1 MRHNNRT
8 LAVTLFLLASLA
20 WPAPAQPAGGAPPPK
35 EKRGSA
41 AGVKKSQKEQAPTA
55 SSQETENLKAA
66 MEKQN
71 RIIEELNQSMNQ
83 MRTQMQQQMNEIQ
96 SLKSGLD
103 QSRATADEA
112 NRKAAELASLPD
124 QVKSIETNTA
134 NISKNFTEVK
144 KSADEA
150 KKTSEGIAK
159 NLNGFRFSGD
169 FRLRFDSIL
178 RSSNQS
184 DAAALVKTGAVQNAR
199 ARYRLRLNV
208 DKYIDKYVDFHMQLS
223 TGPINN
229 PLTLDQDFT
238 STTTRH
244 PFFISEAWAD
254 VHNEAKTLSI
264 QGGKVQEVFADNSR
278 FLFDDDVRFNGF
290 NEKYVHSFADGG
302 ALKAIEFRAGQY
314 IFTNPNTAIVT
325 AGSVLQSAG
334 AALGSIGRASQMFH
348 EGLVL
353 KGRIS
358 DNLSHEFVVDDQYF
372 RNPNQIAL
380 ASTANGFPVLVNGG
394 LGLSLSGAITNGT
407 GSGTTTAGGAIFT
420 APDFNI
426 IRLGYKMDWKAFAS
440 HPKLPVTWNVQ
451 VARNTGADFLRDAFL
466 TSLSIGQSK
475 EAGDVRFLYIWS
487 IKDANSLISQVTD
500 DDLGTGTGT
509 NIATHHFRVDYTIRK
524 GFVFQNLIFFQNERR
539 PTNPSQLFFV
549 PLQRGTP
556 TQLRYQGQ
564 VQFTF

>member
-8 LAVTLFLLASLA
+8 VAFTLFLLASLT
-20 WPAPAQPAGGAPPPK
+20 WTTPAQSAGGAPPK

-41 AGVKKSQKEQAPTA
+41 AGVKKAQKEQAPTA
-55 SSQETENLKAA
+55 SSQETENMKAA

-71 RIIEELNQSMNQ
+71 RIIEELTRSMDQ
-83 MRTQMQQQMNEIQ
+83 MRNQMQQQMNEIQ

-124 QVKSIETNTA
+124 QVRSIETTTA
-134 NISKNFTEVK
+134 NMDKNFIEVK
-144 KSADEA
+144 KSADDA
-150 KKTSEGIAK
+150 KKTSEGAAK

-169 FRLRFDSIL
+169 FRLRLDSIL

-184 DAAALVKTGAVQNAR
+184 DAAAPVKTGAVQLVR

-208 DKYIDKYVDFHMQLS
+208 DKTIDKYIDFHMQLT

-229 PLTLDQDFT
+229 PLTMDQDFT
-238 STTTRH
+238 SITTRH

-254 VHNEAKTLSI
+254 VHNENRTLSI
-264 QGGKVQEVFADNSR
+264 QGGKVQEVFADYSK

-302 ALKAIEFRAGQY
+302 ALKAIELRAGQY
-314 IFTNPNTAIVT
+314 LSTVPNVAIVT
-325 AGSVLQSAG
+325 AGSPLQSAG
-334 AALGSIGRASQMFH
+334 AALGSIGRSSQMFH
-348 EGLVL
+348 EGVVL

-358 DNLSHEFVVDDQYF
+358 DNLSHEFVIDDQYY

-380 ASTANGFPVLVNGG
+380 ASTAIGFPVLVNPG
-394 LGLSLSGAITNGT
+394 LGLSLSGPITNGT

-426 IRLGYKMDWKAFAS
+426 IRLGYRLDWKAFES
-440 HPKLPVTWNVQ
+440 HPKLPLTWNFQ
-451 VARNTGADFLRDAFL
+451 VARNTGAGFLRDAFL

-475 EAGDVRFLYIWS
+475 EAGDWRFLYIWS
-487 IKDANSLISQVTD
+487 IKDANSMISQVTD

-509 NIATHHFRVDYTIRK
+509 NIATHHFRVDYTLHK
-524 GFVFQNLIFFQNERR
+524 GLVLQNLLYIINERR
-539 PTNPSQLFFV
+539 PSNPAQAFFV
-549 PLQRGTP
+549 PVQRGTP
-556 TQLRYQGQ
+556 TLLRYQGQ
-564 VQFTF
+564 LQFTF